1 MRPGMRAFIAATLP
15 LLLFFAAA
23 TVFADE
29 FTQTITAK
37 SIANFDDPATNKNW
51 IVQGSRFATKDFP
64 QMTLVKSWPESV
76 YGKNK
81 DNKALYSLGI
91 HGRFDRKGY
100 NYIEVIPAKKGSDG
114 KLAPEA
120 IPIPGRAS
128 AIDMWVWGS
137 NYNFWIDVHVRD
149 YQGIDHV
156 LPMGSIQFAGWRNMV
171 AKIPSSLPQ
180 ARRYIPRYQALEIT
194 KLVIWTAP
202 DEKVDDFYVFFDEVN
217 VLTDL
222 FESRFDGDNL
232 ADADI
237 LNDLW
242 KQGTR

>member
-1 MRPGMRAFIAATLP
+1 M
-15 LLLFFAAA
+15 
-23 TVFADE
+23 D
-29 FTQTITAK
+29 
-37 SIANFDDPATNKNW
+37 
-51 IVQGSRFATKDFP
+51 
-64 QMTLVKSWPESV
+64 
-76 YGKNK
+76 
-81 DNKALYSLGI
+81 
-91 HGRFDRKGY
+91 
-100 NYIEVIPAKKGSDG
+100 
-114 KLAPEA
+114 
-120 IPIPGRAS
+120 
-128 AIDMWVWGS
+128 
-137 NYNFWIDVHVRD
+137 
-149 YQGIDHV
+149 
-156 LPMGSIQFAGWRNMV
+156 SIQFAGWRNMV